1 MEKNV
6 IIKFIASNGEEL
18 SMGDIIT
25 VSNGDEVKE
34 LEVSWDNLSKLI
46 KYGFIKSMKVE
57 SNKPEIKEKVS
68 MEVDYYI
75 EKVAARLGWH
85 FDKVINYFNTL
96 ADLNP
101 VVPISLVLKE
111 IALEMDKSY
120 AGHIKDCKEI
130 YIINTMNGKIVKGTN
145 SKDYNYQCFAAFRTK
160 EDAMLAKKILKE
172 FYDDIYGEQED

>member
-57 SNKPEIKEKVS
+57 SNKTEIKEKVP

>member
-18 SMGDIIT
+18 SMGDIVT
-25 VSNGDEVKE
+25 VSNGNEVKE

-46 KYGFIKSMKVE
+46 KYGCIKSMKVE
-57 SNKPEIKEKVS
+57 SNKPEVKEKVP

-75 EKVAARLGWH
+75 EKIAARLGWH

-120 AGHIKDCKEI
+120 AGHIKNCKEI

-160 EDAMLAKKILKE
+160 EDAMLTKKILKE
-172 FYDDIYGEQED
+172 FYDDVYGEQED

>member
-46 KYGFIKSMKVE
+46 KYGCIKSMKVE
-57 SNKPEIKEKVS
+57 SNKPEVKEKVP

-75 EKVAARLGWH
+75 EKIAARLGWH

-120 AGHIKDCKEI
+120 TGHIKDCKEI